1 MSAWRCYGAVGL
13 NADHT
18 AYLGKSKCYSS
29 ETAELEW
36 QLCACE
42 HCAPAARTCNKP
54 CGAKPAPRGFPPAP
68 GPPSPPLPPAP
79 PVPSIPLF
87 VPCENNRTGF
97 RIPALLSVGNS
108 TLYAFAESRTGNGD
122 GDYAKHPCP
131 GDNRTSIVFKTSTDG
146 GKSWSEMTDIC
157 PDGHGDKGCLDY
169 EAVYDEVSNALVV
182 QYCQGVGE
190 AHCTDMQLMST
201 DGGKSWSPPLPLRGA
216 LGMDDG
222 VLVGPGRGL
231 QLRSTA
237 HGKAGRLLFCGHKAD
252 RISGRLSPIWASD
265 NHGKSYSLKASL
277 PRGTSGTLA
286 KYGPDECQFAEL
298 SNGTIIYDARN
309 NWASNPAVGPHRLHS
324 FSTDGGDHWAPVSI
338 DPVLAGSSCQGSL
351 ISTGQTLS
359 NILFHSHPWGPG
371 RTRMVVQRS
380 DDAGESYPH
389 SLEVYNG
396 GAAYSCLST
405 MPPQFGGDDWLGL
418 MFERDG
424 SQCTTGSSCYIA
436 FASFPARWW

>member
-97 RIPALLSVGNS
+97 RIHALLSVGNS

-146 GKSWSEMTDIC
+146 GKTWSEMTDIC

-216 LGMDDG
+216 LGVDDG
-222 VLVGPGRGL
+222 VLVGPGPT
-231 QLRSTA
+231 SI
-237 HGKAGRLLFCGHKAD
+237 LL
-252 RISGRLSPIWASD
+252 
-265 NHGKSYSLKASL
+265 
-277 PRGTSGTLA
+277 T
-286 KYGPDECQFAEL
+286 
-298 SNGTIIYDARN
+298 
-309 NWASNPAVGPHRLHS
+309 
-324 FSTDGGDHWAPVSI
+324 
-338 DPVLAGSSCQGSL
+338 
-351 ISTGQTLS
+351 
-359 NILFHSHPWGPG
+359 
-371 RTRMVVQRS
+371 
-380 DDAGESYPH
+380 
-389 SLEVYNG
+389 
-396 GAAYSCLST
+396 
-405 MPPQFGGDDWLGL
+405 
-418 MFERDG
+418 
-424 SQCTTGSSCYIA
+424 
-436 FASFPARWW
+436 